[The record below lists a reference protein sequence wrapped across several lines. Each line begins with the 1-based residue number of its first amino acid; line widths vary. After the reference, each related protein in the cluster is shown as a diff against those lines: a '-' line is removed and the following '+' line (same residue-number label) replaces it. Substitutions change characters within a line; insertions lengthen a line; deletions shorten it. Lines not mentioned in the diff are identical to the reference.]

1 MQYAFFDL
9 NGRVAEAHNDDT
21 VGTLPDGAFELDADQ
36 WRRRFDLRLA
46 GGQLIDDPLRPVLPP
61 IEALQARASALL
73 SVWEQRERDAGIDHA
88 GQHWLTTADALQDLR
103 DMLLA
108 GAVPGGVWVTA
119 ARQAVPMTLAELQML
134 WQAITARVALV
145 RQQRLAM
152 EREVAEMDAEQLAAF
167 SPVRDH
173 DQ

>member
-1 MQYAFFDL
+1 MQYAIFDM

-21 VGTLPDGAFELDADQ
+21 VATLPDGAFELDADQ

-46 GGQLIDDPLRPVLPP
+46 DGQLIDDPLQPVLPS

-73 SVWEQRERDAGIDHA
+73 SAWEQKERDAGIDHA
-88 GQHWLTTADALQDLR
+88 GQRWLTTAGALQDLR
-103 DMLLA
+103 DVLLA
-108 GAVPGGVWVTA
+108 GLVPGEVWVTA
-119 ARQAVPMTLAELQML
+119 SRQAVAMTLVDLQAL
-134 WQAITARVALV
+134 WQAITARVAMI

-152 EREVAEMDAEQLAAF
+152 ETEVAGMDAGQLAAF

-173 DQ
+173 GK